1 MKRLNCPIAE
11 DWIIAR
17 LDGCLDNESEQLL
30 QDHLRACA
38 ACRTFQEETAA
49 LLSAVAADVPA
60 DPGEDFWKWYDSSL
74 DARLREK
81 AQEGPI
87 LGWWR
92 TALIAVTASLVIIA
106 VGLGAI
112 QHYQQFPQDQLARST
127 VLIEELGQLYGPVSD
142 DGLNS
147 YPSWDKAVAGFA
159 GGFPEYGHDSL
170 WFDPED
176 DYQIL

>member
-1 MKRLNCPIAE
+1 MKRLDCPIAE

-17 LDGCLDNESEQLL
+17 LDEGLDKQSEQLL
-30 QDHLRACA
+30 QDHLRQCA
-38 ACRTFQEETAA
+38 ACRTFRDETTA
-49 LLSAVAADVPA
+49 LLSAVAVDVPA
-60 DPGEDFWKWYDSSL
+60 DPGEDFWKRYDSSL

-81 AQEGPI
+81 ALEGSVS
-87 LGWWR
+87 GWWR
-92 TALIAVTASLVIIA
+92 TALVALAASLVIIA

-112 QHYQQFPQDQLARST
+112 QHYQQFSQDRLARST

-147 YPSWDKAVAGFA
+147 YPSWDRAVAGFA
-159 GGFPEYGHDSL
+159 GGFPEYAPDSL
-170 WFDPED
+170 WFDAED